1 MLDAAILAAR
11 LLLAAVFVVAAVT
24 KLSDRE
30 GTRQAVVAFGAT
42 DALAAPLAL
51 ALPVAELVVAGL
63 LLPSATAAAGAI
75 GALGLLVLFSA
86 AIAFNLARGRAPDC
100 HCFGQLHSEPAGART
115 LIRNA
120 ALAVV
125 AAFVVAG
132 TLGGTD
138 TSPDA
143 WIGDLSG
150 VEVAIAA
157 SALVVLALGTVAFVS
172 LLRAYGRLLVR
183 LERVEETLAGAGLEV
198 PEFVLGPEFG
208 LELGTPAPMF
218 SVADTAGAE
227 VTLDD
232 LLAPGTPLLLV
243 FASPQCGP
251 CQALLPKVAG
261 WQAEHAG
268 RLTLAVAS
276 DGTRDDLRAEAQELG
291 LDHVLVDAGAELYR
305 DFEASGTPSA
315 VLIAPDGAIASR
327 IASGPDAIEAM
338 VAEVRDA
345 PGVAI
350 GSPVPALALPSLDG
364 ERVSLADLRG
374 RDTLLLFWDPQCG
387 YCRAMHADLLAWERT
402 ANGATPELVVVSSGS
417 AEATRADG
425 FRSRVLLDQDFAAG
439 AEFGVSGTPM
449 AVRLDADGR
458 VASGVAAG
466 ADAVLDLAA
475 PASGRGLSAGARG
488 AGVSEESPA
497 GRASRA

>member
-1 MLDAAILAAR
+1 MDAVDVLDAAILAAR

-24 KLSDRE
+24 KLTDRQ
-30 GTRQAVVAFGAT
+30 GTRQAIVAFGASE
-42 DALAAPLAL
+42 ALAGPLAL

-63 LLPSATAAAGAI
+63 LLPSETAFAGAI
-75 GALGLLVLFSA
+75 GALALLLLFSA

-100 HCFGQLHSEPAGART
+100 HCFGQLHSEPAGPRT
-115 LIRNA
+115 LARNA

-125 AAFVVAG
+125 AAVAVAG
-132 TLGGTD
+132 TLGGRD
-138 TSPDA
+138 TSA
-143 WIGDLSG
+143 VGWVGGLTAT
-150 VEVAIAA
+150 ELAIAG
-157 SALVVLALGTVAFVS
+157 SALVLLALGAMAFVS
-172 LLRAYGRLLVR
+172 LLKAYGRLLVR
-183 LERVEETLAGAGLEV
+183 LERVEETLADAGLQV
-198 PEFVLGPEFG
+198 PEASLGPEFG

-218 SVADTAGAE
+218 AVADSAGE
-227 VTLDD
+227 QVTLDD
-232 LLAPGTPLLLV
+232 LLAPGPPLLLL
-243 FASPQCGP
+243 FASPGCGP
-251 CQALLPKVAG
+251 CQALLPKLAG
-261 WQAEHAG
+261 WQAELAG

-276 DGTRDDLRAEAQELG
+276 DGTPDDLRAEAEELG
-291 LDHVLVDAGAELYR
+291 LDNVLVDPGAQLYR

-327 IASGPDAIEAM
+327 VALGPDAIEAM

-350 GSPVPALALPSLDG
+350 GAPVPPLALPSLDG

-374 RDTLLLFWDPQCG
+374 HDTLLLFWDPECG
-387 YCRAMHADLLAWERT
+387 YCRAMHDDLLAWER
-402 ANGATPELVVVSSGS
+402 ASNGTTPRLVVVSTGS
-417 AEATRADG
+417 AEATRSDG
-425 FRSRVLLDQDFAAG
+425 FRSKVLLDEDFAAG

-475 PASGRGLSAGARG
+475 PESSGVGG
-488 AGVSEESPA
+488 PP
-497 GRASRA
+497 